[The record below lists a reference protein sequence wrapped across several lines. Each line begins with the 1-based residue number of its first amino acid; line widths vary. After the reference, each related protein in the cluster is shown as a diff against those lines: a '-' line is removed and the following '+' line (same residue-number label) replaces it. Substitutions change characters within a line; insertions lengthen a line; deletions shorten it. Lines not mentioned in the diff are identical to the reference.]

1 MITELNKYTFAEFIA
16 LPADERDLYKAFGLR
31 LKGQNPTDKP
41 MLEWEWAKV
50 KQIQDIVNQPS
61 LSYDDLAEIITIA
74 TGKTRDDVML
84 MSWTDLFPIYNFIAA
99 EIKAINEKEQAL
111 AYEPDA
117 REMNAGVD
125 QYHQFGWFATL
136 NRLAGGDPLK
146 YDAIGQQP
154 YSVIF
159 STLLLQ
165 KTDREFEKA
174 LIRQNTA
181 SHV

>member
-1 MITELNKYTFAEFIA
+1 MITELNKYTFAEFTA
-16 LPADERDLYKAFGLR
+16 LPADERDLYKAFGLH
-31 LKGQNPTDKP
+31 LKVKDPTDKP
-41 MLEWEWAKV
+41 VLEWEWAKV
-50 KQIQDIVNQPS
+50 KQIQTIINQPS
-61 LSYDDLAEIITIA
+61 LSYADLAEIVALASDKPQEDIA
-74 TGKTRDDVML
+74 QML
-84 MSWTDLFPIYNFIAA
+84 WYEVFPIYNFLVKEIAVVN
-99 EIKAINEKEQAL
+99 KQEQAL

-117 REMNAGVD
+117 KELSAGAD
-125 QYHQFGWFATL
+125 NYAQFGWFATL

-165 KTDREFEKA
+165 KTDREYEKA
-174 LIRQNTA
+174 LIRLNTP

>member
-74 TGKTRDDVML
+74 TGKTREDVML
-84 MSWTDLFPIYNFIAA
+84 MSWTDLFPIYNFITK
-99 EIKAINEKEQAL
+99 EIQFINEKEQAL

-117 REMNAGVD
+117 REMSAGVE
-125 QYHQFGWFATL
+125 QYSQFGWFATL